1 MIRII
6 ITDDQQLMRD
16 GLKTILSLTKE
27 IEVVGTASDGA
38 EALDIA
44 KREKP
49 DLVLMDIRM
58 PGVDGVTGTRLIREQ
73 LPETKVLILTTFN
86 DSDLI
91 FDALNEGASGYLLKD
106 MPAETIVQAIM
117 TVQAGGV
124 VLPPD
129 LTAQVIAELKRS
141 RIAEAHGGGGSS
153 NSGNTIP
160 SPIPM
165 PEELTDR
172 EMEVLKQLGYG
183 LSNREIG
190 ELLYIS
196 EGTVKNHVSNLI
208 TKLGLRDRTQAAIFA
223 VRHGITTYDT

>member
-1 MIRII
+1 MIRIV

-16 GLKTILSLTKE
+16 GLKTILNLTKE

-38 EALDIA
+38 EALEVAI
-44 KREKP
+44 REKP

-58 PGVDGVTGTRLIREQ
+58 PGVDGVAGTRLIREH
-73 LPETKVLILTTFN
+73 LPEIKVLILTTFN

-129 LTAQVIAELKRS
+129 LTAQVVAELKRS
-141 RIAEAHGGGGSS
+141 RSADGHGEA
-153 NSGNTIP
+153 T
-160 SPIPM
+160 SPNNDSAKHTLIQM
-165 PEELTDR
+165 PEELTER
-172 EMEVLKQLGYG
+172 ELEVLKQLGYG

-190 ELLYIS
+190 ELLFIS

-223 VRHGITTYDT
+223 VRHGITTFDT

>member
-38 EALDIA
+38 EALEAAI
-44 KREKP
+44 REKP

-58 PGVDGVTGTRLIREQ
+58 PGVDGVAGTRLIREH

-106 MPAETIVQAIM
+106 MPAEMIVQAIM

-129 LTAQVIAELKRS
+129 LTAQVFAELKR
-141 RIAEAHGGGGSS
+141 RTEGQGEAASS
-153 NSGNTIP
+153 NSAGLIP
-160 SPIPM
+160 LSIHIP
-165 PEELTDR
+165 EALTER

-208 TKLGLRDRTQAAIFA
+208 TKLGVRDRTQAAIFA
-223 VRHGITTYDT
+223 VRHGITTFDT